1 MCSDG
6 ASLLETRIPAPNA
19 EWLAQINE
27 EILEPD
33 LPIVDPHHHLWDMR
47 GKRYLLEDLLSDLN
61 SGHNIVATVF
71 LECAAM
77 YRKDGPEHMKPIG
90 ETEFVNG
97 IAAMSASGRYG
108 KTKICAGIVGFADL
122 TMGAAVEDVLA
133 AQVAAG
139 NGRFRGTRYGAGFDP
154 SPQINNSHT
163 NPPEHVYLD
172 KTFREG
178 FAKLAV
184 FDLSFEAWLYHTQIA
199 DVASL
204 ADAFP
209 DQRIVLNHFAGP
221 MGIGPYTGKRAEI
234 LPKWQA
240 DMRELAKRQ
249 NVHAKLGGLGMVLN
263 GYKFEDRPK
272 PPGSEELANTWRP
285 YFETCIEAFGPDRC
299 MFESNFP
306 VDKVTSSYAVYW
318 NLFKRIASGASA
330 TEKKAMF
337 LDTAARF
344 YKLDL

>member
-1 MCSDG
+1 MSGDG
-6 ASLLETRIPAPNA
+6 ASLLETRIPSPNA

-47 GKRYLLEDLLSDLN
+47 GKRYLLEDLLEDLN

-71 LECAAM
+71 LECASM
-77 YRKDGPEHMKPIG
+77 FRKDGPEHMKPIG

-97 IAAMSASGRYG
+97 IAAMSASGKYG
-108 KTKICAGIVGFADL
+108 NTKICAGIVGFADL
-122 TMGAAVEDVLA
+122 TMGAAVEEVLA

-139 NGRFRGTRYGAGFDP
+139 NGRFRGTRYGAGYDP
-154 SPQINNSHT
+154 SPDINNSHT
-163 NPPEHVYLD
+163 NPPAQIYLD
-172 KTFREG
+172 PKFREG
-178 FAKLAV
+178 FAKLAD
-184 FDLSFEAWLYHTQIA
+184 FDLSFEAWLYHTQIG
-199 DVASL
+199 DVSSL

-221 MGIGPYTGKRAEI
+221 MGIGPYAGKRDEI
-234 LPKWQA
+234 LPQWKE
-240 DMRELAKRQ
+240 DIRELAKRP

-263 GYKFEDRPK
+263 GYKFEDRPT
-272 PPGSEELANTWRP
+272 PPGSEELATLWRP

-330 TEKKAMF
+330 DEKKAMF
-337 LDTAARF
+337 HDTAARF

>member
-1 MCSDG
+1 MSADPT
-6 ASLLETRIPAPNA
+6 SLLEVRIPGPNPD
-19 EWLAQINE
+19 WLSQINE

-47 GKRYLLEDLLSDLN
+47 GKRYLLDELMEDVN

-77 YRKDGPEHMKPIG
+77 YRADGPEHMRPLG

-108 KTKICAGIVGFADL
+108 KTKVCAGIVGFADL

-139 NGRFRGTRYGAGFDP
+139 NGRFRGTRYGAGWSE
-154 SPQINNSHT
+154 SPLINDSHT
-163 NPPEHVYLD
+163 NPSEHVYLEP
-172 KTFREG
+172 TFREG
-178 FAKLAV
+178 FAKLAK
-184 FDLSFEAWLYHTQIA
+184 FDLSFEAWLYHTHIG
-199 DVASL
+199 DVSSL

-209 DQRIVLNHFAGP
+209 DQRMVLNHFAGP
-221 MGIGPYTGKRAEI
+221 MAIGPYAGKRDEI
-234 LPKWQA
+234 FVTWQK
-240 DMRELAKRQ
+240 DIRELAKRP
-249 NVHAKLGGLGMVLN
+249 NVYAKLGGLGMVLN
-263 GYKFEDRPK
+263 GYKFEDQPK
-272 PPGSEELANTWRP
+272 PPGSELLADTWRP
-285 YFETCIEAFGPDRC
+285 YFETAIEAFGPDRC

-318 NLFKRIASGASA
+318 NCFKRIASGASA
-330 TEKKAMF
+330 EEKRALF
-337 LDTAARF
+337 HDTAARF

>member
-1 MCSDG
+1 MSSDG